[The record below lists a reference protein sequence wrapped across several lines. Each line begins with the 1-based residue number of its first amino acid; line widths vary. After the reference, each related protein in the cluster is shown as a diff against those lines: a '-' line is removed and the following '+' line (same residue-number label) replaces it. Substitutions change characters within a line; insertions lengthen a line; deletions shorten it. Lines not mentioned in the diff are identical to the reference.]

1 MIKKLNYQLAKSII
15 NSFLFLIFIAF
26 IASCN
31 NEGAVRL
38 NTGDKIKKIDSEE
51 YLKRTNYGDDRVVLD
66 IEDKIIDKIF
76 ELPEVKERAAY
87 IKKETKGK
95 RNLELWFAARPDE
108 NTPYYWVKA
117 GEDNGMS
124 LVTHF
129 DFYVYPKTMTVKF
142 YDVVENKVLSLAE
155 WRRVSQ

>member
-1 MIKKLNYQLAKSII
+1 MIKKSYYQLPKSII
-15 NSFLFLIFIAF
+15 NSFSFLIFIAF
-26 IASCN
+26 LASCN
-31 NEGAVRL
+31 NDGAVRQ
-38 NTGDKIKKIDSEE
+38 NTGDKTIKIDNVE
-51 YLKRTNYGDDRVVLD
+51 YLKRTNYGDEREVLD

-87 IKKETKGK
+87 IIKETKGE
-95 RNLELWFAARPDE
+95 RYLEIWIAARPDE
-108 NTPYYWVKA
+108 DIPYYWIKA